1 MSFTSDT
8 LVFPVELPGSKT
20 LSPEPFLVELA
31 IYLQKVSFTLS
42 RVVIVLTSLSSDCLD
57 QLEQASPCLDY
68 LEQGLP

>member
-31 IYLQKVSFTLS
+31 IYLQKVF
-42 RVVIVLTSLSSDCLD
+42 VHVELSSDCLD
-57 QLEQASPCLDY
+57 QLEQASLCLDY